1 MKIFTLVLLVL
12 FPLLSFAQNNPVI
25 RENDRIRI
33 HEAINIQEKY
43 GDKIW
48 KGWNEVPF
56 AVLLVT
62 DSTEFLIRHPKPSE
76 DFQLLS
82 YDSLLQSNI
91 YYRKRIFSTHFLAT
105 FPAVNGVPTIVVGQ
119 PENTK
124 KSSVAWII
132 TLLHEHFHQLQN
144 YQKDYY
150 SNVNG
155 LDLAGDDKTGM
166 WMLNYP
172 FPYDSGKINTAY
184 DSLKISLA
192 SVFKS
197 GGKEDIISASK
208 DYNLKKEAFKNLLN
222 EKDYRYFSFQL
233 WQEGIARY
241 TELKISKT
249 LLDAGYTFS
258 NSVAKMDDFVSVKK
272 FYEDYYADVMNKIT
286 DNKLKDSKRVCFYAI
301 GAGEGLLLDMV
312 NPDWK
317 ELYFKD
323 KFYLEKYY
331 R

>member
-1 MKIFTLVLLVL
+1 MKIFTLVLLFVFTL
-12 FPLLSFAQNNPVI
+12 PSFAQNNPAF

-48 KGWNEVPF
+48 NGWSEVPF

-76 DFQLLS
+76 DFQLLG

-105 FPAVNGVPTIVVGQ
+105 FPAVNDMSTIVVGQ

-132 TLLHEHFHQLQN
+132 TLLHEHFHQLQS

-150 SNVNG
+150 SSVNG

-172 FPYDSGKINTAY
+172 FPYDSGKINEAY
-184 DSLKISLA
+184 DSLKIYLA
-192 SVFKS
+192 SILKS
-197 GGKEDIISASK
+197 EGKEDIILTSK
-208 DYNLKKEAFKNLLN
+208 RYNLKKEAFKNLLN

-241 TELKISKT
+241 TELKIAKT
-249 LLDAGYTFS
+249 LLDDGYIFS
-258 NSVAKMDDFVSVKK
+258 NSVTKLDDFVSLKK
-272 FYEDYYADVMNKIT
+272 FYNDYYTDVMNQINN
-286 DNKLKDSKRVCFYAI
+286 NKLSDAKRVCFYAI
-301 GAGEGLLLDMV
+301 GAGESLLLDLV
-312 NPDWK
+312 KPDWK
-317 ELYFKD
+317 VLYFKD
-323 KFYLEKYY
+323 KFYLEKYF